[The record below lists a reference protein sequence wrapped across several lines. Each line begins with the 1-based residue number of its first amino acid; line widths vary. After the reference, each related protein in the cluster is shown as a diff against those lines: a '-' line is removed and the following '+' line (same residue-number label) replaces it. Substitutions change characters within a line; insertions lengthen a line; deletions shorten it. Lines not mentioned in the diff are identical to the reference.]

1 MVAPRNDCPVEQES
15 YPFRSGTSAR
25 YTIGKPARP
34 NDTQGARFQNGQDQL
49 VQPPR
54 FGIVQHGYHRP
65 LTWWLAWAM
74 CGVALALL
82 PPIVALAVANR
93 NAPDI
98 WTISEPQTIAGAIV
112 YSVIGAL
119 LAARRPANMI
129 GWIFLSTGVSIQIS
143 ALAANWAVYG
153 LVVNPGG
160 AGAALALRVSLALAA
175 AVLIPTFPLLLF
187 PSGRFPDWW
196 TRTVAVISALTT
208 IALSL
213 SLLTSTFVPPGFPE
227 LYERS
232 PNPLDRGAPIIEPGL
247 AIMTLLLS
255 ALAAIGLLLARYR
268 AARGATRQQYTWV
281 VLAMGFV
288 VVANVADFLAR
299 AAGTQAYVVTSP
311 ILSLSNATIPVA
323 MGVAILRYH
332 LWDIDII
339 INRAL
344 AYLVLSACVV
354 GIYVFIVGWLGTV
367 FQTGGN
373 LFFSLVAT
381 GVVAVGFQ
389 PLREHIQ
396 RGVNHL
402 IYGERDE
409 PYAVISRLGRRIEE
423 SLAPDAVLPAI
434 TTTVREALRLPYSAI
449 EVQQGDGD
457 ARVILAAT
465 GVPVPDLVR
474 FPLIYQHEPVG
485 ELVLAPRAH
494 GESFSAAD
502 RRLLD
507 DFARQAGVAVH
518 AVQLTAALQLARER
532 LVAAREEERR
542 RLRRDLHDGL
552 GSQLAALNLQAGAL
566 KGLIERDSAAAQ
578 AEVVELRFQ
587 LRAAI
592 TSIRALVHDLRPPAI
607 DELGLLVAIQERV
620 RRYRVDGLVIE
631 TQLPETLPTLPAAV
645 EVAVYRIIEEALA
658 NVVTHARAQR
668 CVVHLAVA
676 DSLALTIDDDGTG
689 IDPRARAGVGLLS
702 MRERAEEVG
711 GLCVIEP
718 RPDGGTCVGVT
729 LPLGT
734 GRVDG
739 F

>member
-1 MVAPRNDCPVEQES
+1 M
-15 YPFRSGTSAR
+15 
-25 YTIGKPARP
+25 
-34 NDTQGARFQNGQDQL
+34 
-49 VQPPR
+49 QPLR
-54 FGIVQHGYHRP
+54 FGISEDGHHRP

-82 PPIVALAVANR
+82 PPIVVLALANR
-93 NAPDI
+93 NAPEI
-98 WTISEPQTIAGAIV
+98 WTIAEPQTIAGAIV
-112 YSVIGAL
+112 YSVVGAM
-119 LAARRPANMI
+119 LATHRPANAI
-129 GWIFLSTGVSIQIS
+129 GWIFLTVGVCLQVS
-143 ALAANWAVYG
+143 ALAAHWAVYG
-153 LVVNPGG
+153 LVVHPGLAG
-160 AGAALALRVSLALAA
+160 AGLALRLSLALAA
-175 AVLIPTFPLLLF
+175 ATLIPTFPLLLF

-196 TRTVAVISALTT
+196 TRIVAVISALAT

-213 SLLTSTFVPPGFPE
+213 SLLTSTFVPPGFPD
-227 LYERS
+227 LYERA
-232 PNPLDRGAPIIEPGL
+232 PNPLDRGAPFVDPGFT
-247 AIMTLLLS
+247 IMSLLLGS
-255 ALAAIGLLLARYR
+255 LAAIGLLLARYR

-281 VLAMGFV
+281 VVAMGLV
-288 VVANVADFLAR
+288 VVANLADFVAR
-299 AAGTQAYVVTSP
+299 ASETQAYVITTP
-311 ILSLSNATIPVA
+311 ILSLSIAMIPVA
-323 MGVAILRYH
+323 MGIAILRYH

-396 RGVNHL
+396 RGINRL
-402 IYGERDE
+402 LYGERDE
-409 PYAVISRLGRRIEE
+409 PYTVISRLGRRLEE
-423 SLAPDAVLPAI
+423 SLAPDAVLPTI

-449 EVQQGDGD
+449 EVQQGDGNT
-457 ARVILAAT
+457 RVTVAAT

-485 ELVLAPRAH
+485 ALVLAPRAP

-507 DFARQAGVAVH
+507 DLARQAGVAVH
-518 AVQLTAALQLARER
+518 AVQLTGALQQARQR

-566 KGLIERDSAAAQ
+566 KGLIAHDPAAAQ
-578 AEVVELRFQ
+578 AEVVELRAQ

-592 TSIRALVHDLRPPAI
+592 TSIRALVHGLRPPAI

-620 RRYRVDGLVIE
+620 RRYRVDGLVVE
-631 TQLPETLPTLPAAV
+631 TQLPAMLPALPAAV
-645 EVAVYRIIEEALA
+645 EVAIYRIIEEALA
-658 NVVTHARAQR
+658 NVVTHACAQR
-668 CVVHLAVA
+668 CVLQLVV
-676 DSLALTIDDDGTG
+676 DDRIGLTVDDDGTG
-689 IDPRARAGVGLLS
+689 IDPHARAGVGLLS

-711 GLCVIEP
+711 GVCVTEP
-718 RPDGGTCVGVT
+718 RPDGGTRVSVK
-729 LPLGT
+729 LPLGN